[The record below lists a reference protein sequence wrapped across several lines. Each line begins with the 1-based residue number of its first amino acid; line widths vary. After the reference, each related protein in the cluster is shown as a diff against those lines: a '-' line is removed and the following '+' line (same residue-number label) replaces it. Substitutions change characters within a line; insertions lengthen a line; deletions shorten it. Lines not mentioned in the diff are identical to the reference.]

1 MYIVGLDIDSR
12 AYFTSATCAI
22 SLSNIMEIIISL
34 QLFSLY
40 LYLNNISTSSYISK
54 SDDNKDKLKYL
65 NSFKYKSYFLLPQ
78 KENKEIILYNDNKNI
93 YKKYHYNYQKGIIKR
108 KDRNM
113 LQLNPYLRSMLIG
126 ILISDGWINI
136 RRGWNPC
143 IGIKQSIKNFNYL
156 WWTFCEL
163 SHLCS
168 HVPYICKNIKR
179 GKLFYSV
186 SYQTRRLACI
196 NEIFNLFYNDISNRK
211 IIKEELIHYLDYVV
225 LAHWIMSN
233 GAKTKKGLVLC
244 TDKFTLKEIIML
256 MNMLLIK
263 LNIKSTIQKDKNN
276 YRIYINGKELD
287 KIKYKLEPYFIDIF
301 KYKIHINK

>member
-1 MYIVGLDIDSR
+1 MDILKHIDK
-12 AYFTSATCAI
+12 
-22 SLSNIMEIIISL
+22 N
-34 QLFSLY
+34 
-40 LYLNNISTSSYISK
+40 K
-54 SDDNKDKLKYL
+54 S
-65 NSFKYKSYFLLPQ
+65 
-78 KENKEIILYNDNKNI
+78 NKEIILYHDNKNI
-93 YKKYHYNYQKGIIKR
+93 YKKYNYNYQKGIINR
-108 KDRNM
+108 NDRNM

-143 IGIKQSIKNFNYL
+143 IGLKQSIKNFDYL

-168 HVPYICKNIKR
+168 HLPYICKNIKR

-186 SYQTRRLACI
+186 SFQTRRLVCI
-196 NEIFNLFYNDISNRK
+196 NEIFNLFYDDINNRK

-225 LAHWIMSN
+225 LAHWIMGD

-244 TDKFTLKEIIML
+244 TDNFTLKEVIML

-263 LNIKSTIQKDKNN
+263 LNIKSTIKKDKKN
-276 YRIYINGKELD
+276 YRIYINGNELD
-287 KIKYKLEPYFIDIF
+287 KIKYKLEPYFIDLF

>member
-22 SLSNIMEIIISL
+22 SLSYIMEITISL

-40 LYLNNISTSSYISK
+40 LYLNNNYTYTHKCK
-54 SDDNKDKLKYL
+54 SNNNKMDKLKHIDK
-65 NSFKYKSYFLLPQ
+65 NKS
-78 KENKEIILYNDNKNI
+78 NKEIILYHNNKNV

-108 KDRNM
+108 NNRNM

-126 ILISDGWINI
+126 ILISDGWTNI

-143 IGIKQSIKNFNYL
+143 IGLKQSIKNFDYI

-168 HVPYICKNIKR
+168 HLPYICKNIKR

-186 SYQTRRLACI
+186 SFQTRRLVCI
-196 NEIFNLFYNDISNRK
+196 NEIFNLFYDDINNRK

-225 LAHWIMSN
+225 LAHWIMGD

-244 TDKFTLKEIIML
+244 TDNFTLKEVIML

-263 LNIKSTIQKDKNN
+263 LNIKSTIQKEKKN
-276 YRIYINGKELD
+276 YRIYINGNELD
-287 KIKYKLEPYFIDIF
+287 KIKYKLEPYFIDLF